1 MRGIGGAVTEKA
13 SEGEMTGVYRIFHPD
28 KTGKLYGRRAGVMW
42 RGPQSQAEIIER
54 GESRK
59 ARKERAKELEY
70 KPRSAEH
77 NHLRRRAAMGGKL
90 ERRRADR
97 NDALAPEETFLDREE
112 EE

>member
-1 MRGIGGAVTEKA
+1 M
-13 SEGEMTGVYRIFHPD
+13 SGVYRIFHPD

-42 RGPQSQAEIIER
+42 RRPQTQAEIIER

-97 NDALAPEETFLDREE
+97 NDALAPSETFLDREE

>member
-1 MRGIGGAVTEKA
+1 M
-13 SEGEMTGVYRIFHPD
+13 SGVYRIFHPD

-42 RGPQSQAEIIER
+42 RRPQTQAEIIER

>member
-1 MRGIGGAVTEKA
+1 
-13 SEGEMTGVYRIFHPD
+13 MTGVYRIFHPD

-54 GESRK
+54 GESRE
-59 ARKERAKELEY
+59 ARKERAKVLGHE
-70 KPRSAEH
+70 PRSAEQIR
-77 NHLRRRAAMGGKL
+77 LRRMAAMGGKL